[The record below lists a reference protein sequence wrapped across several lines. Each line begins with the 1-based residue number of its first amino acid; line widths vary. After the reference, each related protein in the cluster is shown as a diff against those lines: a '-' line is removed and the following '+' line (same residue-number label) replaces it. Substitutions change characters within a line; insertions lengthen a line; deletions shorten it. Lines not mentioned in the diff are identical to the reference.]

1 MPALIDPY
9 TRSQLVADAVNE
21 ILVLDGASGVS
32 MRALA
37 RRTGV
42 SAASLLHHLES
53 REHILRVAAR
63 LTARASIADISSRR
77 MTTRV
82 GGQLDAHLP
91 RATAELREVSVWL
104 AWAEFARHAEFL
116 QPTVGRWHLEERAL
130 LGESVVETGVPRSA
144 VTRAATDAVFAHLS
158 GLRLAM
164 CRPLQPLEISAARES
179 LREIL
184 LRHRCRR
191 SVA

>member
-9 TRSQLVADAVNE
+9 TRTQLVADAINE
-21 ILVLDGASGVS
+21 ILVLEGASGVT

-42 SAASLLHHLES
+42 SAPSLLHHFES
-53 REHILRVAAR
+53 RERILRVSAGI
-63 LTARASIADISSRR
+63 TARASIAGITSRR
-77 MTTRV
+77 MTARLDD
-82 GGQLDAHLP
+82 QLDAHLP
-91 RATAELREVSVWL
+91 RDAAELKEVSAWL

-116 QPTVGRWHLEERAL
+116 QPAIGGWHLDERAL
-130 LGESVVETGVPRSA
+130 LGGSVVEAGVPRSA
-144 VTRAATDAVFAHLS
+144 LTQAATDTVFSHLC

-164 CRPLQPLEISAARES
+164 CRPMRPLSVTAARAS
-179 LREIL
+179 LREMV